1 MPFQLPTPGS
11 GSRAGCFV
19 IDSRHM
25 CDFGG
30 AEYGD
35 REYTPVTVSLLAA
48 VVLGRVLGL
57 CKAHRM
63 SVIGRNGRFEEF
75 GAW

>member
-1 MPFQLPTPGS
+1 MFRDQFETRVTLQEL
-11 GSRAGCFV
+11 
-19 IDSRHM
+19 
-25 CDFGG
+25 
-30 AEYGD
+30 EYGD
-35 REYTPVTVSLLAA
+35 RGYTPVTVSLLAA